1 MDNSTLTSYMNQAIE
16 QIVSDVLKNTLSN
29 PRETAFL
36 LQFRRHSRKA
46 SARRAQLQR
55 EGLHVPAFLIS
66 SITHACN
73 LHCHGCYARA
83 NGTCQEHP
91 SREPLRA
98 GEWER
103 IFSQASELGVG
114 FHLLAGGE
122 PLLRQDVLEKA
133 AQHPETVFPVFT
145 NGTMLS
151 GGLLDLFE
159 QHRNLIPI
167 LSLEG
172 GAAQTDARRG
182 AGTYERLQASM
193 RRMHARGIL
202 YGVSITVTIRN
213 LDAVT
218 DPSFFVQLKA
228 LGCRAALFIEY
239 VPVDEATRPLA
250 FTELERTQLNIRQE
264 MLRKAFPSVLFLSF
278 PGDEAQMGGCL
289 AAGRGFFHI
298 GPYGDAEACPFAPYS
313 DLSLRDRTLLEA
325 LRSPFFG
332 RLREA
337 NLASEAHLGGCAL
350 FEQKERVEA
359 ILSQKS

>member
-1 MDNSTLTSYMNQAIE
+1 M
-16 QIVSDVLKNTLSN
+16 
-29 PRETAFL
+29 
-36 LQFRRHSRKA
+36 
-46 SARRAQLQR
+46 
-55 EGLHVPAFLIS
+55 
-66 SITHACN
+66 
-73 LHCHGCYARA
+73 
-83 NGTCQEHP
+83 
-91 SREPLRA
+91 
-98 GEWER
+98 
-103 IFSQASELGVG
+103 
-114 FHLLAGGE
+114 
-122 PLLRQDVLEKA
+122 
-133 AQHPETVFPVFT
+133 
-145 NGTMLS
+145 
-151 GGLLDLFE
+151 
-159 QHRNLIPI
+159 
-167 LSLEG
+167 
-172 GAAQTDARRG
+172 
-182 AGTYERLQASM
+182 
-193 RRMHARGIL
+193 
-202 YGVSITVTIRN
+202 
-213 LDAVT
+213 T